1 MEVQELVGWNLRR
14 LRVERKISQDD
25 LALIAEVERAYVGYL
40 ERGKRNPTVAI
51 LARLANALEVHIS
64 ELFVQPLDIEAK
76 PRPLKPGRKKTS
88 G

>member
-14 LRVERKISQDD
+14 LRVERKITQDD

-64 ELFVQPLDIEAK
+64 QLFIQPADSESK
-76 PRPLKPGRKKTS
+76 PSPLRPGRRKSK
-88 G
+88 